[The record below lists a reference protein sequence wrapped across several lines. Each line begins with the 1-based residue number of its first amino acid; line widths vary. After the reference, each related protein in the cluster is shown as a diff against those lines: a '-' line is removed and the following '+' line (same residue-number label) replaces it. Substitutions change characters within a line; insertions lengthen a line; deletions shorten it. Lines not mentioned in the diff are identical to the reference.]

1 MKMRID
7 FFFPIVLG
15 LFLLIAQPIAAGVYG
30 DELGKCLV
38 RSTTDTDKSH
48 LVRWRFATIAAHPEV
63 RSMASITVEERDEL
77 SAGAATIFRNLLI
90 DACGSEAKEAVQHEG
105 QATIEAALSVLGSVA
120 THGLM
125 AHPDV
130 TAFLSTLEE
139 HLDQEKLNKDLGL
152 N

>member
-1 MKMRID
+1 MKIGID
-7 FFFPIVLG
+7 FFSPIVLG

-30 DELGKCLV
+30 DELAKCLV
-38 RSTTDTDKSH
+38 RSTTDADKIY
-48 LVRWRFATIAAHPEV
+48 LARWRFATIAAHPEV

-77 SAGAATIFRNLLI
+77 SAGAATLFQNLLI
-90 DACGSEAKEAVQHEG
+90 DTCGSEAKEAVQYEG
-105 QATIEAALSVLGSVA
+105 QATIEAALSAFGSIA

-139 HLDQEKLNKDLGL
+139 HLDQEKLNKGLGL